1 VYIVDNDT
9 TVNELK
15 DLVRQF
21 FEERNWD
28 QFHNPKDLAI
38 GIITEAGELLDIF
51 RFKKDDEITQMM
63 NRPEKRTV
71 IGEELADVLYFVL
84 RFVQM
89 NNFDLLDEL
98 EKKIEKNTERYPVK
112 KSRDSNKKY
121 NEF

>member
-21 FEERNWD
+21 CEERNWD

-51 RFKKDDEITQMM
+51 RFKRDDEITQMM
-63 NRPEKRTV
+63 NRPEKRTA

-84 RFVQM
+84 RFAQM
-89 NNFDLLDEL
+89 NNFDLSYEL
-98 EKKIEKNTERYPVK
+98 ERKIEKNTERYPVK

>member
-21 FEERNWD
+21 CEERNWD

-51 RFKKDDEITQMM
+51 RFKRDDEITQMM

-84 RFVQM
+84 RFAQM
-89 NNFDLLDEL
+89 NNIDLTDALLKKL
-98 EKKIEKNTERYPVK
+98 EKNELKYPVI
-112 KSRDSNKKY
+112 KSKGSNKKY
-121 NEF
+121 NEV